1 MIVATPECAY
11 EAQLVETIVGGR
23 WPQGCDASLIVHAG
37 ACPVCREVVAVATA
51 LHEADACGRQEARAR
66 VPSAGL
72 VWWRA
77 TIRARAEASRV
88 AERPI
93 TVVQGIAG
101 ASAVGLACGVVG
113 AAWRS
118 LEWFQR
124 LGDVIADLHPN
135 RLDIMAASALI
146 LQHALP
152 LVIGLGACLLIAPL
166 ALYLVLSD
174 D

>member
-1 MIVATPECAY
+1 
-11 EAQLVETIVGGR
+11 VETVLGGR
-23 WPQGCDASLIVHAG
+23 WPHACEPGLAAHAAGCPICA
-37 ACPVCREVVAVATA
+37 EVAAVAVA
-51 LHEADACGRQEARAR
+51 LHEAEASARQDARMRL
-66 VPSAGL
+66 PSAGV

-77 TIRARAEASRV
+77 TIRARAEASRA

-113 AAWRS
+113 AAWGS
-118 LEWFQR
+118 IEWLKH
-124 LGDVIADLHPN
+124 LGDVVVKLKTDRFDLTG
-135 RLDIMAASALI
+135 ASALI

-152 LVIGLGACLLIAPL
+152 LVLGLGACLLIAPL

>member
-1 MIVATPECAY
+1 MSIRECAC
-11 EAQLVETIVGGR
+11 EAPLVEAIVNGR
-23 WPQGCDASLIVHAG
+23 WPNGCDAALAAHAES
-37 ACPVCREVVAVATA
+37 CPVCADVLAVALA
-51 LHEADACGRQEARAR
+51 LHDAETSARREAGPRL
-66 VPSAGL
+66 PSAGA

-77 TIRARAEASRV
+77 TIRARAEASRA

-93 TVVQGIAG
+93 SVVQGIAG

-118 LEWFQR
+118 LEWFR
-124 LGDVIADLHPN
+124 HLGDVISDLEPN
-135 RLDIMAASALI
+135 RLDIAAASALI

-152 LVIGLGACLLIAPL
+152 LVLGLGACLLIAPL

-174 D
+174 E

>member
-1 MIVATPECAY
+1 VATIDCAH
-11 EAQLVETIVGGR
+11 EAHIVETVLGGR
-23 WPQGCDASLIVHAG
+23 WPHACDPCLVAHAAGCPICADVA
-37 ACPVCREVVAVATA
+37 AVAAA
-51 LHEADACGRQEARAR
+51 LHEAEACALQDAR
-66 VPSAGL
+66 VRLPSAGL

-77 TIRARAEASRV
+77 TIRARAEASRA

-93 TVVQGIAG
+93 TVVQSIAG
-101 ASAVGLACGVVG
+101 ACAVGLAFGVAG

-118 LEWFQR
+118 LEWFKR
-124 LGDVIADLHPN
+124 LGDIVSKLEPD
-135 RLDIMAASALI
+135 RLDLVAASALI

-152 LVIGLGACLLIAPL
+152 LVLGLGACLLIAPL